1 MSKSKANQKPFIGT
15 AYNGGAKRSAA
26 AVSVK
31 KSKSKKGEPYFE
43 KVRT

>member
-1 MSKSKANQKPFIGT
+1 MSKSKSTENPFIGT

-31 KSKSKKGEPYFE
+31 KSKSKKGVPYVE